1 MDLKNLEF
9 ASIDFESTGHREGIG
24 DEPIQIGIAVMKE
37 FEIDKN
43 SFFRSYIKPS
53 NDLQIT
59 SRSQSVHRIKN
70 EQLEKSPVLYELWP
84 TINELLGKR
93 VVVAHGAGT
102 EKRFLRSFP
111 MHGFDLWIDTLQLA
125 KKILPESTDYS
136 LGALIDD
143 INANE
148 DLIAI
153 CPGLDWHDALFDAV
167 ASLFLLKKLLSK
179 AEGRLSYQDLLRF

>member
-24 DEPIQIGIAVMKE
+24 DEPIQVGIAVMKG
-37 FEIDKN
+37 FEINEN

-53 NDLQIT
+53 DDLQIT

-70 EQLEKSPVLYELWP
+70 EQLEKSPVLFELWP
-84 TINELLGKR
+84 KINELLSKR

-111 MHGFDLWIDTLQLA
+111 MHGFDIWIDTLQLA
-125 KKILPESTDYS
+125 RKVLPESTDYS
-136 LGALIDD
+136 LGALIQD
-143 INANE
+143 IGAHE
-148 DLIAI
+148 DLKNI
-153 CPGLDWHDALFDAV
+153 CPELDWHDALFDAV
-167 ASLFLLKKLLSK
+167 ASLFLLKELLLK
-179 AEGRLSYQDLLRF
+179 AEGRLAYQDLLKL

>member
-24 DEPIQIGIAVMKE
+24 DEPIQVGIAVMKG
-37 FEIDKN
+37 FEIDKK

-70 EQLEKSPVLYELWP
+70 EQLEKSPVLFELWP
-84 TINELLGKR
+84 KINELLSKR

-111 MHGFDLWIDTLQLA
+111 MHGFDIWIDTLQLA
-125 KKILPESTDYS
+125 KKVLPKSTDYS
-136 LGALIDD
+136 LGALIHD
-143 INANE
+143 IGANE
-148 DLIAI
+148 DLKTI
-153 CPGLDWHDALFDAV
+153 CPELDWHDALFDAV
-167 ASLFLLKKLLSK
+167 ASLFLLKELLLK
-179 AEGRLSYQDLLRF
+179 AEGRLAYQDLLKL

>member
-24 DEPIQIGIAVMKE
+24 DEPIQVGIAVMKG
-37 FEIDKN
+37 FEIDKS

-70 EQLEKSPVLYELWP
+70 EQLQKSPVLFELWP
-84 TINELLGKR
+84 KINELLSKR

-111 MHGFDLWIDTLQLA
+111 MHGFDIWIDTLQLA
-125 KKILPESTDYS
+125 KKVLPESTDYS
-136 LGALIDD
+136 LGALIHD
-143 INANE
+143 IGANE
-148 DLIAI
+148 DLKTI
-153 CPGLDWHDALFDAV
+153 CPELDWHDALYDAV
-167 ASLFLLKKLLSK
+167 ASLFLLKELLLK
-179 AEGRLSYQDLLRF
+179 AEGRLAYQDLLKL

>member
-84 TINELLGKR
+84 KINELLGKR

-111 MHGFDLWIDTLQLA
+111 MHGFDIWIDTLQLA
-125 KKILPESTDYS
+125 KKVLPESTDYS
-136 LGALIDD
+136 LGALIED

-148 DLIAI
+148 QIKAI

-167 ASLFLLKKLLSK
+167 ASLFLLKKLLTK
-179 AEGRLSYQDLLRF
+179 AEGRLSYQDLLKL

>member
-179 AEGRLSYQDLLRF
+179 AEGRLSYQDLLRL

>member
-24 DEPIQIGIAVMKE
+24 DEPIQVGIAVMKG
-37 FEIDKN
+37 FEIDKS

-70 EQLEKSPVLYELWP
+70 EQLQKSPVLFELWP
-84 TINELLGKR
+84 KINELLSKR

-111 MHGFDLWIDTLQLA
+111 MHGFDIWIDTLQLA
-125 KKILPESTDYS
+125 KKVLPKSTDYS
-136 LGALIDD
+136 LGALIHD
-143 INANE
+143 IGANE
-148 DLIAI
+148 DLKTI
-153 CPGLDWHDALFDAV
+153 CPELDWHDALFDAV
-167 ASLFLLKKLLSK
+167 ASLFLLKELLLK
-179 AEGRLSYQDLLRF
+179 AEGRLAYQDLLKL

>member
-24 DEPIQIGIAVMKE
+24 DEPIQVGIAVMKG
-37 FEIDKN
+37 FEIDKS

-70 EQLEKSPVLYELWP
+70 EQLEKSPVLFELWP
-84 TINELLGKR
+84 KINELLSKR

-102 EKRFLRSFP
+102 EKRFLKSFP
-111 MHGFDLWIDTLQLA
+111 MHGFDIWIDTLQLA
-125 KKILPESTDYS
+125 KKVLPESTDYS
-136 LGALIDD
+136 LGALIHD
-143 INANE
+143 IGANE
-148 DLIAI
+148 DLKTI
-153 CPGLDWHDALFDAV
+153 CPELDWHDALFDAV
-167 ASLFLLKKLLSK
+167 ASLFLLKELLLK
-179 AEGRLSYQDLLRF
+179 AEGRLAYQDLLKL

>member
-24 DEPIQIGIAVMKE
+24 DEPIQVGIAVMKG
-37 FEIDKN
+37 FEIDKS

-70 EQLEKSPVLYELWP
+70 EQLEKSPVLFELWP
-84 TINELLGKR
+84 KINELLSKR

-111 MHGFDLWIDTLQLA
+111 MHGFDIWIDTLQLA
-125 KKILPESTDYS
+125 KKVLPESTDYS
-136 LGALIDD
+136 LGALIHD
-143 INANE
+143 IGANE
-148 DLIAI
+148 DLKTI
-153 CPGLDWHDALFDAV
+153 CPELDWHDALFDAV
-167 ASLFLLKKLLSK
+167 ASLFLLKELLLK
-179 AEGRLSYQDLLRF
+179 AEGRLAYQDLMKL

>member
-70 EQLEKSPVLYELWP
+70 EQLEKSPVLFELWP
-84 TINELLGKR
+84 KINELLSKR

-111 MHGFDLWIDTLQLA
+111 MHGFDIWIDTLQLA
-125 KKILPESTDYS
+125 KKVLPESTDYS
-136 LGALIDD
+136 LGALIHD
-143 INANE
+143 IGANK
-148 DLIAI
+148 DLKTI
-153 CPGLDWHDALFDAV
+153 CPELDWHDALFDAV
-167 ASLFLLKKLLSK
+167 ASLFLLKELLLK
-179 AEGRLSYQDLLRF
+179 AEGRLAYQDLLKL

>member
-24 DEPIQIGIAVMKE
+24 DEPIQVGIAVMKG
-37 FEIDKN
+37 FEIDKS

-70 EQLEKSPVLYELWP
+70 EQLQKSPVLFELWP
-84 TINELLGKR
+84 KINELLSKR

-111 MHGFDLWIDTLQLA
+111 MHGFDIWIDTLQLA
-125 KKILPESTDYS
+125 KKVLPESTDYS
-136 LGALIDD
+136 LGALIQD
-143 INANE
+143 IGAKE
-148 DLIAI
+148 DLKSI
-153 CPGLDWHDALFDAV
+153 CPELDWHDALFDAV
-167 ASLFLLKKLLSK
+167 ASLFLLKELLLK
-179 AEGRLSYQDLLRF
+179 AEGRLAYQDLLKL

>member
-148 DLIAI
+148 DLITI

-167 ASLFLLKKLLSK
+167 ASLFLLKELLLK
-179 AEGRLSYQDLLRF
+179 AEGRLAYQDLLKL

>member
-84 TINELLGKR
+84 KINELLGKT

-111 MHGFDLWIDTLQLA
+111 MHGFDIWIDTLQLA
-125 KKILPESTDYS
+125 KKVLPESTDYS
-136 LGALIDD
+136 LGALIED

-148 DLIAI
+148 EIKAI

-167 ASLFLLKKLLSK
+167 ASLFLLKKLLTK
-179 AEGRLSYQDLLRF
+179 AEGRLSYQDLLKL

>member
-24 DEPIQIGIAVMKE
+24 DEPIQVGIAVMKG

-53 NDLQIT
+53 NDHQIT
-59 SRSQSVHRIKN
+59 SRSHSVHRIKN
-70 EQLEKSPVLYELWP
+70 EQLEKSPVLFELWP
-84 TINELLGKR
+84 KINELLSKR

-111 MHGFDLWIDTLQLA
+111 MHGFDIWIDTLQLA
-125 KKILPESTDYS
+125 KKVLPESTDYS
-136 LGALIDD
+136 LGALIQD
-143 INANE
+143 IGAHE
-148 DLIAI
+148 DLKNI
-153 CPGLDWHDALFDAV
+153 CPELDWHDALFDAV
-167 ASLFLLKKLLSK
+167 ASLFLLKELLLK
-179 AEGRLSYQDLLRF
+179 AEGRLAYQDLLKL

>member
-24 DEPIQIGIAVMKE
+24 DEPIQVGIAVMKG
-37 FEIDKN
+37 FEIDKS

-70 EQLEKSPVLYELWP
+70 EQLEKSPVLFELWP
-84 TINELLGKR
+84 KINELLSKR

-111 MHGFDLWIDTLQLA
+111 MHGFDIWIDTLQLA
-125 KKILPESTDYS
+125 KKVLPESTDYS
-136 LGALIDD
+136 LGALIQD
-143 INANE
+143 IGAHE
-148 DLIAI
+148 DLKNI
-153 CPGLDWHDALFDAV
+153 CPELDWHDALFDAV
-167 ASLFLLKKLLSK
+167 ASLFLLKELLLKS
-179 AEGRLSYQDLLRF
+179 EGRLAYQDLLKL

>member
-24 DEPIQIGIAVMKE
+24 DEPIQVGIAVMKG

-70 EQLEKSPVLYELWP
+70 EQLEKSPVLFELWP
-84 TINELLGKR
+84 KINELLSKR

-102 EKRFLRSFP
+102 EKRFLKSFP
-111 MHGFDLWIDTLQLA
+111 MHGFDIWIDTLQLA
-125 KKILPESTDYS
+125 KKVLPESTDYS
-136 LGALIDD
+136 LGALIHD
-143 INANE
+143 IGANE
-148 DLIAI
+148 DLKTI
-153 CPGLDWHDALFDAV
+153 CPELDWHDALFDAV
-167 ASLFLLKKLLSK
+167 ASLFLLKELLLK
-179 AEGRLSYQDLLRF
+179 EP

>member
-24 DEPIQIGIAVMKE
+24 DEPIQVGIAVMKG
-37 FEIDKN
+37 FEIDKS

-70 EQLEKSPVLYELWP
+70 EQLQKSPVLFELWP
-84 TINELLGKR
+84 KINELLSKR

-111 MHGFDLWIDTLQLA
+111 MHGFDIWIDTLQLA
-125 KKILPESTDYS
+125 KKVLPESTDYS
-136 LGALIDD
+136 LGALIHD
-143 INANE
+143 IGANE
-148 DLIAI
+148 DLKTI
-153 CPGLDWHDALFDAV
+153 CPELDWHDALFDAV
-167 ASLFLLKKLLSK
+167 ASLFLLKELLLK
-179 AEGRLSYQDLLRF
+179 AEGRLAYQDLLKL

>member
-84 TINELLGKR
+84 KINELLGKR

-111 MHGFDLWIDTLQLA
+111 MHGFDIWIDTLQLA
-125 KKILPESTDYS
+125 KKVLPESTDYS
-136 LGALIDD
+136 LGALIED

-148 DLIAI
+148 ELKAI

-167 ASLFLLKKLLSK
+167 ASLFLLKKLLTK
-179 AEGRLSYQDLLRF
+179 AEGRLSYQDLLKL

>member
-84 TINELLGKR
+84 KINELLGKR

-111 MHGFDLWIDTLQLA
+111 MHGFDIWIDTLQLA
-125 KKILPESTDYS
+125 KKVLPESTDYS
-136 LGALIDD
+136 LGALIED

-148 DLIAI
+148 EIKAI

-167 ASLFLLKKLLSK
+167 ASLFLLKKLLTK
-179 AEGRLSYQDLLRF
+179 AEGRLSYQDLLRL

>member
-24 DEPIQIGIAVMKE
+24 DEPIQVGIAVMKG
-37 FEIDKN
+37 FEINEN
-43 SFFRSYIKPS
+43 SFFSSYIKPS

-70 EQLEKSPVLYELWP
+70 EQLEKSPVLFELWP
-84 TINELLGKR
+84 KINELLSKR

-111 MHGFDLWIDTLQLA
+111 MHGFDIWIDTLQLA
-125 KKILPESTDYS
+125 KKVLPESTDYS
-136 LGALIDD
+136 LGALIHE
-143 INANE
+143 IGANE
-148 DLIAI
+148 DLKTI
-153 CPGLDWHDALFDAV
+153 CPELDWHDALFDAV
-167 ASLFLLKKLLSK
+167 ASLFLLKELLLK
-179 AEGRLSYQDLLRF
+179 AEGRLAYQDLLKL

>member
-84 TINELLGKR
+84 KINELLGKR

-111 MHGFDLWIDTLQLA
+111 MHGFDIWIDTLQLA
-125 KKILPESTDYS
+125 KKVLPESTDYS
-136 LGALIDD
+136 LGALIED

-148 DLIAI
+148 EIKAI

-167 ASLFLLKKLLSK
+167 ASLFLLKKLLTK
-179 AEGRLSYQDLLRF
+179 AEGRLSYQDLLKL

>member
-24 DEPIQIGIAVMKE
+24 DEPIQVGIAVMKG
-37 FEIDKN
+37 FEIDKS

-53 NDLQIT
+53 NDLQIM

-70 EQLEKSPVLYELWP
+70 EQLEKSPVLFELWP
-84 TINELLGKR
+84 KINELLSKR

-111 MHGFDLWIDTLQLA
+111 MHGFDIWIDTLQLA
-125 KKILPESTDYS
+125 KKVLPESTDYS
-136 LGALIDD
+136 LGALIHD
-143 INANE
+143 IGANE
-148 DLIAI
+148 DLKTI
-153 CPGLDWHDALFDAV
+153 CPELDWHDALFDAV
-167 ASLFLLKKLLSK
+167 ASLFLLKELLLK
-179 AEGRLSYQDLLRF
+179 AEGRLAYQDLLKL

>member
-24 DEPIQIGIAVMKE
+24 DEPIQVGIAVMKG
-37 FEIDKN
+37 FEIDKS

-70 EQLEKSPVLYELWP
+70 EQLQKSPVLFELWP
-84 TINELLGKR
+84 KINELLSKR

-111 MHGFDLWIDTLQLA
+111 MHGFDIWIDTLQLA
-125 KKILPESTDYS
+125 KKVLPESTDYS
-136 LGALIDD
+136 LGALIHE
-143 INANE
+143 IGANE
-148 DLIAI
+148 DLKTI
-153 CPGLDWHDALFDAV
+153 CPELDWHDALFDAV
-167 ASLFLLKKLLSK
+167 ASLFLLKELLLK
-179 AEGRLSYQDLLRF
+179 AEGRLAYQDLLKL

>member
-24 DEPIQIGIAVMKE
+24 DDPIQIGIAVMKG
-37 FEIDKN
+37 FEIDKS

-70 EQLEKSPVLYELWP
+70 EQLEKSPVLFELWP
-84 TINELLGKR
+84 KINELLSKR

-111 MHGFDLWIDTLQLA
+111 MHGFDIWIDTLQLA
-125 KKILPESTDYS
+125 KKVLPESTDYS
-136 LGALIDD
+136 LGALIHD
-143 INANE
+143 IGANE
-148 DLIAI
+148 DLKTI
-153 CPGLDWHDALFDAV
+153 CPELDWHDALFDAV
-167 ASLFLLKKLLSK
+167 ASLFLLKELLLK
-179 AEGRLSYQDLLRF
+179 AEGRLAYQDLLKL

>member
-84 TINELLGKR
+84 KINELLGKR

-125 KKILPESTDYS
+125 KKIIPESTDYS

-167 ASLFLLKKLLSK
+167 ASLFLLKKLLTK
-179 AEGRLSYQDLLRF
+179 AEGRLSYQDLLKL

>member
-24 DEPIQIGIAVMKE
+24 DEPIQVGIAVMKG
-37 FEIDKN
+37 FEIDKS

-70 EQLEKSPVLYELWP
+70 EQLEKSPVLFELWP
-84 TINELLGKR
+84 KINELLSKR

-111 MHGFDLWIDTLQLA
+111 MHGFDIWIDTLQLA
-125 KKILPESTDYS
+125 KKVLPESTDYS
-136 LGALIDD
+136 LGALIQD
-143 INANE
+143 IGANE
-148 DLIAI
+148 DLKTI
-153 CPGLDWHDALFDAV
+153 CPELDWHDALFDAV
-167 ASLFLLKKLLSK
+167 ASLFLLKELLLK
-179 AEGRLSYQDLLRF
+179 AEGRLAYQDLLKL

>member
-24 DEPIQIGIAVMKE
+24 DEPIQVGIAVMKG
-37 FEIDKN
+37 FEIDKS

-70 EQLEKSPVLYELWP
+70 EQLQKSPVLFELWP
-84 TINELLGKR
+84 KINELLSKR

-111 MHGFDLWIDTLQLA
+111 MHGFDIWIDTLQLA
-125 KKILPESTDYS
+125 KKVLPKSTDYS
-136 LGALIDD
+136 LGALIHD
-143 INANE
+143 IGANE
-148 DLIAI
+148 DLKSI
-153 CPGLDWHDALFDAV
+153 CPELDWHDALFDAV
-167 ASLFLLKKLLSK
+167 ASLFLLKELLLK
-179 AEGRLSYQDLLRF
+179 AEGRLAYQDLLKL

>member
-111 MHGFDLWIDTLQLA
+111 MHGFDIWIDTLQLA
-125 KKILPESTDYS
+125 KKVLPKSTDYS
-136 LGALIDD
+136 LGALIED

-148 DLIAI
+148 EIKAI

-167 ASLFLLKKLLSK
+167 ASLFLLKKLLTK
-179 AEGRLSYQDLLRF
+179 AEGRLSYQDLLKL

>member
-24 DEPIQIGIAVMKE
+24 DEPIQVGIAVMKG
-37 FEIDKN
+37 FEIDKS

-70 EQLEKSPVLYELWP
+70 EQLQKSPVLFELWP
-84 TINELLGKR
+84 KINELLSKR

-111 MHGFDLWIDTLQLA
+111 MHGFDIWIDTLQLA
-125 KKILPESTDYS
+125 KKVLPESTDYS
-136 LGALIDD
+136 LGALIHD
-143 INANE
+143 IGANE
-148 DLIAI
+148 DLKSI
-153 CPGLDWHDALFDAV
+153 CPELDWHDALFDAV
-167 ASLFLLKKLLSK
+167 ASLFLLKELLLK
-179 AEGRLSYQDLLRF
+179 AEGRLAYQDLLKL

>member
-24 DEPIQIGIAVMKE
+24 DEPIQVGIAVMKG
-37 FEIDKN
+37 FEIDKS

-70 EQLEKSPVLYELWP
+70 EQLEKSPVLFELWP
-84 TINELLGKR
+84 KINELLSKR

-111 MHGFDLWIDTLQLA
+111 MHGFDIWIDTLQLA
-125 KKILPESTDYS
+125 KKVLPKSTDYS
-136 LGALIDD
+136 LGALIHD
-143 INANE
+143 IGANE
-148 DLIAI
+148 DLKTI
-153 CPGLDWHDALFDAV
+153 CPELDWHDALFDAV
-167 ASLFLLKKLLSK
+167 ASLFLLKELLLK
-179 AEGRLSYQDLLRF
+179 AEGRLAYQDLLKL

>member
-24 DEPIQIGIAVMKE
+24 DEPIQVGIAVMKG
-37 FEIDKN
+37 FEVDKS

-70 EQLEKSPVLYELWP
+70 EQLEKSPVLFELWP
-84 TINELLGKR
+84 KINELLSKR

-102 EKRFLRSFP
+102 EKRFLKSFP
-111 MHGFDLWIDTLQLA
+111 MHGFDIWIDTLQLA
-125 KKILPESTDYS
+125 KKVLPESTDYS
-136 LGALIDD
+136 LGALIHD
-143 INANE
+143 IGANE
-148 DLIAI
+148 DLKTI
-153 CPGLDWHDALFDAV
+153 CPELDWHDALFDAV
-167 ASLFLLKKLLSK
+167 ASLFLLKELLLK
-179 AEGRLSYQDLLRF
+179 AEGRLAYQDLLKL